1 MTIAYHVEGT
11 QVAKVEEI
19 EGADRS
25 QVTQVV
31 TVSTG
36 IEKIPSPAK
45 AGKGVKPGIK
55 LPKGKESKDLPPKDL
70 KILELKARV
79 KELEGE
85 KKQWIEKE
93 KAFAK
98 KLEKA
103 KEFTSKAT
111 QVEKLLSSF

>member
-19 EGADRS
+19 EGADPS

-45 AGKGVKPGIK
+45 AGGKGVKPGIK
-55 LPKGKESKDLPPKDL
+55 LPKGKEAKDLPPKDL

-111 QVEKLLSSF
+111 QVEKTST